1 MGVLS
6 VWLFHLEP
14 FVVVAV
20 NALVESILV
29 HDLEKDQD
37 SSALLTVEFIFG
49 DFHLAP
55 PLG

>member
-6 VWLFHLEP
+6 VRLFHLEP
-14 FVVVAV
+14 FAVVAV
-20 NALVESILV
+20 NALIDGVSV

-37 SSALLTVEFIFG
+37 SSALLTVELVFG